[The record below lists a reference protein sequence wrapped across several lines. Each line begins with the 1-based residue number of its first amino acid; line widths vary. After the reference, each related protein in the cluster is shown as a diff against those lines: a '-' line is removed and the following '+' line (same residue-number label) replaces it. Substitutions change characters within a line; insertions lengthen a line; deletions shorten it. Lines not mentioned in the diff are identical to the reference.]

1 MKSLPAMGSY
11 RSQHHNMLLSLTH
24 GGIVPVKRTYRLTP
38 GFLFLVLIMLA
49 PLLGACTA
57 QTPPGTPQ
65 PTASSP
71 TPAASS
77 STPAAS
83 SPTPF
88 DGYAL
93 YESCS
98 PKEEA
103 TCLSHLNT
111 MAEAGFKLVL
121 NYDEIYGDAGFQMAY
136 LDHAQAV
143 GMKVIIAL
151 KDPTFYDGGSV
162 RSEFPALAQTCHCT
176 DNAGFI
182 RYVVNLVKNHPAVWG
197 YYIGDEVDPG
207 NHDEMKSRLADVVH
221 RLDPRHPR
229 LFIDNA
235 GESVSAWHGNSP
247 FFDTAEVIG
256 TDFYPIRSD
265 SWDYPSIDQ
274 TGAVASGIQAYADAH
289 NEGSAIVLQAF
300 SYSEYG
306 TPGSPYPTAEQMQSM
321 LSQTLANAHPR
332 IILWYSYYDTM
343 SYDNADQHWNDL
355 KSTIARNTPTG

>member
-1 MKSLPAMGSY
+1 MKF
-11 RSQHHNMLLSLTH
+11 
-24 GGIVPVKRTYRLTP
+24 KYRLKL
-38 GFLFLVLIMLA
+38 GFLFPVVIILA
-49 PLLGACTA
+49 PLLSACIA
-57 QTPPGTPQ
+57 QTPTSRPRSTV
-65 PTASSP
+65 
-71 TPAASS
+71 SS
-77 STPAAS
+77 STPIAS
-83 SPTPF
+83 SSIATASSTTPF

-98 PKEEA
+98 PKDEA

-121 NYDEIYGDAGFQMAY
+121 NYDEIYGDASFQKAY
-136 LDHAQAV
+136 LDHAQSV
-143 GMKVIIAL
+143 GMKVIIPL
-151 KDPTFYDGGSV
+151 KNPTFYNGESL
-162 RSEFPALAQTCHCT
+162 RSEFPALAETCNCMNT
-176 DNAGFI
+176 GFI
-182 RYVVNLVKNHPAVWG
+182 PYVVNLVKNHPALWG

-221 RLDPRHPR
+221 QLDPKHPR

-235 GESVSAWHGNSP
+235 GESTSVWHGNSP

-265 SWDYPSIDQ
+265 SSDYPTIDQ
-274 TGAVASGIQAYADAH
+274 TGVVASGIQAYANAH

-306 TPGSPYPTAEQMQSM
+306 TPDAPYPTAEQMQSM

-343 SYDNADQHWNDL
+343 SYANADQHWNDL
-355 KSTIARNTPTG
+355 KSIIARNKPKE